1 MLIILDTI
9 FIYNFNE
16 GFKMDSKQ
24 KQDFKIAIDSLIS
37 DLLDFRSK
45 IDKDLDFW
53 DSKIAISDILKKI
66 VNTKNKMFL
75 IKDCKN

>member
-1 MLIILDTI
+1 
-9 FIYNFNE
+9 
-16 GFKMDSKQ
+16 MDSKQ
-24 KQDFKIAIDSLIS
+24 KQDFKDAIDSLIS

-53 DSKIAISDILKKI
+53 DSKIAISDILKKL

-75 IKDCKN
+75 IKDRKN

>member
-1 MLIILDTI
+1 MKNL
-9 FIYNFNE
+9 NMK

-24 KQDFKIAIDSLIS
+24 KQDFKVAIDSLIS

-75 IKDCKN
+75 IKDRKN

>member
-1 MLIILDTI
+1 MKNL
-9 FIYNFNE
+9 NMK

>member
-1 MLIILDTI
+1 MKNL
-9 FIYNFNE
+9 NMK

-24 KQDFKIAIDSLIS
+24 KQDFKVAIDSLIS

-66 VNTKNKMFL
+66 VNTKNEMFL
-75 IKDCKN
+75 IKDRKN

>member
-1 MLIILDTI
+1 MKNL
-9 FIYNFNE
+9 NMK

-24 KQDFKIAIDSLIS
+24 KQDFKVAIDSLIS

-45 IDKDLDFW
+45 IDKDLNFW
-53 DSKIAISDILKKI
+53 DSKIAISDILKKL
-66 VNTKNKMFL
+66 VNTKNEMFL

>member
-1 MLIILDTI
+1 MKNL
-9 FIYNFNE
+9 NMK

-24 KQDFKIAIDSLIS
+24 KQDFKVAIDSLIS

>member
-1 MLIILDTI
+1 MKKL
-9 FIYNFNE
+9 NMK

-24 KQDFKIAIDSLIS
+24 KQDFKVAIDSLIS

-45 IDKDLDFW
+45 IDKDLNFW